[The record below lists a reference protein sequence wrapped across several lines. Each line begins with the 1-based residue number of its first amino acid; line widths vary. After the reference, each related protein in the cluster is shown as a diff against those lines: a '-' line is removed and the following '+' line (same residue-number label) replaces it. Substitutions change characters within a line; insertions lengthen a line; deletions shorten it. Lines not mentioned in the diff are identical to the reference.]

1 MTDDGHT
8 SAQLSLHED
17 EKTLT
22 SRSEVSHDKM
32 RKSDVSDDNSDSR
45 TPEIVLKDPSLDLFR
60 KPSAEKKLSPL
71 GQQSLGGDS
80 GKSKDSSSSFLSDL
94 PPLGGVGKSSLA
106 DLPPLT
112 SGRSLAP
119 LSKIPP
125 RDDVRTRQR
134 TSW

>member
-1 MTDDGHT
+1 M
-8 SAQLSLHED
+8 
-17 EKTLT
+17 
-22 SRSEVSHDKM
+22 
-32 RKSDVSDDNSDSR
+32 SDDNSDSR

-80 GKSKDSSSSFLSDL
+80 GKPKDSSFLSDL
-94 PPLGGVGKSSLA
+94 PPLGGVGKSSLG

-134 TSW
+134 ASW